1 MADPMFI
8 VDSKNMEYEVVQKV
22 GRGAYGVVVSAKDKK
37 KGTKV
42 AIKKVHN
49 AFEDLIDAKSHRCR
63 EVLKW
68 IFIFI
73 FKYFKQIF
81 NIFKIDWYWYELYHV
96 SFCEV

>member
-1 MADPMFI
+1 
-8 VDSKNMEYEVVQKV
+8 MEYEVLQKV

-73 FKYFKQIF
+73 FKYLNYIF
-81 NIFKIDWYWYELYHV
+81 NIEKIIWY
-96 SFCEV
+96 S